1 MDLCWLTKCQNGA
14 SRGQIYFEDKKYL
27 DETSLAGSA
36 TLKNAVELNFEG
48 MDLWREKISSS
59 AVLTYPAREQ
69 DQFW

>member
-1 MDLCWLTKCQNGA
+1 MWTFAEHYL
-14 SRGQIYFEDKKYL
+14 L

-48 MDLWREKISSS
+48 MDLWRKKISSS